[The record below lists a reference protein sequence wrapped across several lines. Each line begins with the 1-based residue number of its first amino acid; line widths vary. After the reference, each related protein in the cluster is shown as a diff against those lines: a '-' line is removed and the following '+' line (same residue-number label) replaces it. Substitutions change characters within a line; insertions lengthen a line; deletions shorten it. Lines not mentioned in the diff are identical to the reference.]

1 MASKEA
7 LKSICLECEREKGKN
22 KIACPFRSISNEYC
36 EEYDTIEKDL
46 ERLESLEKQN
56 ELLKKDLKE
65 YQAYIK
71 KGVEE
76 HYEDFMSDYDLLLQ
90 EYQEINEKLEI
101 LEIIKK
107 SITHKENHTY
117 VLNKKLKGQK
127 FMTMNLYISGDTDF
141 KKVKEWL
148 ENDN

>member
-46 ERLESLEKQN
+46 ERLEILEKQN

-107 SITHKENHTY
+107 SITHKENHKY

>member
-1 MASKEA
+1 MTSKEA
-7 LKSICLECEREKGKN
+7 LSDLSFLAIGDENHTIKCKE
-22 KIACPFRSISNEYC
+22 
-36 EEYDTIEKDL
+36 TIEKDL
-46 ERLESLEKQN
+46 NRLESLEKQN

-76 HYEDFMSDYDLLLQ
+76 HYKDFMSDYDLLLQ
-90 EYQEINEKLEI
+90 ECQEINEKLEI

-127 FMTMNLYISGDTDF
+127 FMTMNLYISGETDF
-141 KKVKEWL
+141 QKVKEWL
-148 ENDN
+148 ENEKDNI

>member
-1 MASKEA
+1 MTSKEA
-7 LKSICLECEREKGKN
+7 LSDLSFLAIGDENHTIKCKE
-22 KIACPFRSISNEYC
+22 
-36 EEYDTIEKDL
+36 TIEKDL
-46 ERLESLEKQN
+46 NRLESLEKQN

-65 YQAYIK
+65 YQEYIK

-90 EYQEINEKLEI
+90 ECQELNKKLEI

-107 SITHKENHTY
+107 SMTHKENHTY

-141 KKVKEWL
+141 QKVKEWL
-148 ENDN
+148 ENEKDNI

>member
-1 MASKEA
+1 MTSKEA
-7 LKSICLECEREKGKN
+7 LSDLSFLAIGDENHTIKCKE
-22 KIACPFRSISNEYC
+22 
-36 EEYDTIEKDL
+36 TIEKDL
-46 ERLESLEKQN
+46 DLLSRLVVEN
-56 ELLKKDLKE
+56 GLLKKDLKE

-76 HYEDFMSDYDLLLQ
+76 HYKDFMSDYDLLLQ
-90 EYQEINEKLEI
+90 ECQELNKKLEI

-141 KKVKEWL
+141 NKVKEWL
-148 ENDN
+148 GK

>member
-1 MASKEA
+1 MTSKEA
-7 LKSICLECEREKGKN
+7 LSDLSFLAIGDENHTIKCKE
-22 KIACPFRSISNEYC
+22 
-36 EEYDTIEKDL
+36 TIEKDL
-46 ERLESLEKQN
+46 DRLESLERQN
-56 ELLKKDLKE
+56 EVLKRDLQN

-76 HYEDFMSDYDLLLQ
+76 HYKDFMSDYDLLLQ
-90 EYQEINEKLEI
+90 ECHELNEKLEI
-101 LEIIKK
+101 LEIIRK

-127 FMTMNLYISGDTDF
+127 FMTMNLYVSGDTDF

-148 ENDN
+148 ENE

>member
-1 MASKEA
+1 MTSKEA
-7 LKSICLECEREKGKN
+7 LYKLEKN
-22 KIACPFRSISNEYC
+22 TNWSSDENIDKDLYNLWGNVACRAIK
-36 EEYDTIEKDL
+36 KDL

-76 HYEDFMSDYDLLLQ
+76 HYKDFMSDYDLLLQ
-90 EYQEINEKLEI
+90 EYHELNKKLEI
-101 LEIIKK
+101 LEILKK
-107 SITHKENHTY
+107 HYDKDSLVVSI
-117 VLNKKLKGQK
+117 GR
-127 FMTMNLYISGDTDF
+127 FISFYIYNEDTDF
-141 KKVKEWL
+141 EKVKEWL

>member
-1 MASKEA
+1 MTSKEA
-7 LKSICLECEREKGKN
+7 LSDLSFLAIGDENHTIKCKE
-22 KIACPFRSISNEYC
+22 
-36 EEYDTIEKDL
+36 TIEKDL
-46 ERLESLEKQN
+46 NRLESLEKQN

-65 YQAYIK
+65 YQEYIK

-90 EYQEINEKLEI
+90 ECQELNKKLEI

-107 SITHKENHTY
+107 SMTHKENHTY

-141 KKVKEWL
+141 QKVKEWL
-148 ENDN
+148 ENGR

>member
-1 MASKEA
+1 MTSKEA

-76 HYEDFMSDYDLLLQ
+76 HYEDFLSDYDLLLQ
-90 EYQEINEKLEI
+90 ENYELNKKLEI
-101 LEIIKK
+101 LEILKK
-107 SITHKENHTY
+107 HYDKDSLVVSI
-117 VLNKKLKGQK
+117 GR
-127 FMTMNLYISGDTDF
+127 FISFYIYNEDTDF
-141 KKVKEWL
+141 EKVKEWL
-148 ENDN
+148 ENE